1 MLSTVYIL
9 FDCQAERAYNRST
22 IKFSKEL
29 TMEKQKKK
37 LTKEQLEAIK
47 GAVKEKRLT
56 ESTLYLKGKAKG
68 TLQYQLALSSEGRV
82 DA

>member
-1 MLSTVYIL
+1 
-9 FDCQAERAYNRST
+9 
-22 IKFSKEL
+22 
-29 TMEKQKKK
+29 MEKQKKK